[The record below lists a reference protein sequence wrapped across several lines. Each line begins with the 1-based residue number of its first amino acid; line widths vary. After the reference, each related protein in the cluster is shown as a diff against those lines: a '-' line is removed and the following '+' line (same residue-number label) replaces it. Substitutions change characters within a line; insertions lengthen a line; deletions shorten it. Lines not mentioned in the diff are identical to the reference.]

1 MGAYFCVPVMYFV
14 IFQFQ
19 VETHPN
25 VNCPYDYVSVSA
37 GDISKRLCGQTP
49 PKNITSLSNLMTIRF
64 VTDGS
69 NNMEGFLARY
79 HTEGMLLFL

>member
-1 MGAYFCVPVMYFV
+1 MYFL

-25 VNCPYDYVSVSA
+25 VNCPYDYVSVLA
-37 GDISKRLCGQTP
+37 GDISTRLCGQTP
-49 PKNITSLSNLMTIRF
+49 PKNITSPSNLMTIRF

-69 NNMEGFLARY
+69 NNMEGFLARFY
-79 HTEGMLLFL
+79 TEGKLPFL